1 MNHQIMH
8 LNGTVLFEAE
18 IPDETPFDLATRV
31 TLVAAVRDKANLRGA
46 NLRGASLSNANLSYA
61 DLGYADLGY
70 ANLNSA
76 NLRFADL
83 RFADLGDA
91 SLINASL
98 SNANLCGAYLRFADL
113 RYSNLGVANLINAD
127 LSGANLGGAYLG
139 GANLS
144 DANLSDANLSGT
156 RLIGQRPILQIGPI
170 GSRSDFLL
178 AFITDQGLRL
188 QAGCFFGT
196 RVEFEAKLDAEH
208 GDNEH
213 AREYRAALALIDAH
227 AAIWTPDTG
236 ALQ

>member
-1 MNHQIMH
+1 MKHQIMH

-18 IPDETPFDLATRV
+18 IPDDTPSTMATRAA
-31 TLVAAVRDKANLRGA
+31 LEAAVRDKANLRGA
-46 NLRGASLSNANLSYA
+46 Y
-61 DLGYADLGY
+61 
-70 ANLNSA
+70 
-76 NLRFADL
+76 
-83 RFADLGDA
+83 
-91 SLINASL
+91 
-98 SNANLCGAYLRFADL
+98 
-113 RYSNLGVANLINAD
+113 
-127 LSGANLGGAYLG
+127 LSGANLRGAYLSGANLSGAYLGGANLIDAYLG

-196 RVEFEAKLDAEH
+196 RAEFEARLNAEH

-213 AREYRAALALIDAH
+213 AREYRAALVLIDAH
-227 AAIWTPDTG
+227 AATWTPDTG
-236 ALQ
+236 PLR